1 MFGLVPVQFGGKFSG
16 RSHTSGLYPP
26 APPLARHSGGLFLGF
41 NIILIVYFNLFSAD
55 VCSFLTPFE
64 NLPENLLL

>member
-16 RSHTSGLYPP
+16 RSHTSGSYPP

-41 NIILIVYFNLFSAD
+41 KIILIVYFNLFTVD
-55 VCSFLTPFE
+55 VNSFLPPFE
-64 NLPENLLL
+64 NLPENPIL